1 MDRLFLDIAI
11 VVGCSAVLAWLAAV
25 LRQPIILAYIVAG
38 AMLGPSGFGAVPD
51 TEVIYRMSHIGV
63 TLLLFIAGLVLHPQH
78 LAALFRSTAVLTLG
92 GCALSWLLSFAFL
105 QLWGFGVAGASLG
118 AAALMF
124 SSTILIT
131 KLLPTTAL
139 HQQHMGAV
147 CIAVLVAQDIVAVLI
162 ILLLGAPADANLWI
176 AIPMLFVK
184 AAVLVVLAFGFE
196 QVVLRRMM
204 RASQRYNEVLMLLC
218 LGWCLACAVAAQAV
232 GLTYEVGA
240 FIAGVVVARGRI
252 ARVLS
257 EELKVVRDFF
267 LVFFFFALGAKLNL
281 YLVRTIWLPALLLAG
296 LILALRPLYMAWLLR
311 RVGEQPRFAREVGV
325 RMGQGS
331 EFALIIVA
339 VAVAGGQLTE
349 RLSQLVQLTVIAT
362 MAASAYL
369 VATRYPTPISAPRLK
384 KD

>member
-11 VVGCSAVLAWLAAV
+11 VVACSAALAWLAAV

-38 AMLGPSGFGAVPD
+38 AVLGPSGLGAVPD

-78 LAALFRSTAVLTLG
+78 LAALFRSTTVLILG
-92 GCALSWLLSFAFL
+92 GCTVSWLISFAFL
-105 QLWGFGVAGASLG
+105 VLWGFGAAGAALG

-131 KLLPTTAL
+131 KLLPTTTL

-162 ILLLGAPADANLWI
+162 ILLLGAPADANLWVS
-176 AIPMLFVK
+176 IPLLFLK
-184 AAVLVVLAFGFE
+184 AAGLVVLAFAVE

-204 RASQRYNEVLMLLC
+204 RASQRYSEVLMLLC
-218 LGWCLACAVAAQAV
+218 LGWCLLGAVSAQAV

-240 FIAGVVVARGRI
+240 FIAGVSVARGRI

-257 EELKVVRDFF
+257 EELKIVRDFF

-281 YLVRTIWLPALLLAG
+281 FLVKTVWLPALLLAG
-296 LILALRPLYMAWLLR
+296 LILALRPLYMGWLLR
-311 RVGEQPRFAREVGV
+311 WVGEQKRFAREVGV
-325 RMGQGS
+325 RMGQAS

-339 VAVAGGQLTE
+339 VASSAGQLTD
-349 RLSQLVQLTVIAT
+349 RLSQLIQLATIMT
-362 MAASAYL
+362 MAVSAYI